1 MRREP
6 GCAKRRPPPCWPR
19 SGGRP
24 GVVRLSAPAEPCGST
39 SVRAAPLGAARA
51 AASPR
56 CPARRGPQPRRG
68 GWAAPPAVGGSPA
81 AAGGTSARGRRPPAS
96 SGGRPRPTPSSRAVL
111 GLGPGFAS
119 LLSEA
124 DGRWRA
130 SWSEAPRSWLR
141 FPLLTRHHRCRPEH
155 GRLLTSF
162 CNHKG

>member
-1 MRREP
+1 MPKGARRHVGPAREAAP
-6 GCAKRRPPPCWPR
+6 ASLGCPRPPSPAAPRVSAPRRAGPFGRPPPPGAPR
-19 SGGRP
+19 GADLSPAGAGGR
-24 GVVRLSAPAEPCGST
+24 L
-39 SVRAAPLGAARA
+39 
-51 AASPR
+51 
-56 CPARRGPQPRRG
+56 
-68 GWAAPPAVGGSPA
+68 PPAVGGSPA
-81 AAGGTSARGRRPPAS
+81 AAGGTSARGRRPPAN